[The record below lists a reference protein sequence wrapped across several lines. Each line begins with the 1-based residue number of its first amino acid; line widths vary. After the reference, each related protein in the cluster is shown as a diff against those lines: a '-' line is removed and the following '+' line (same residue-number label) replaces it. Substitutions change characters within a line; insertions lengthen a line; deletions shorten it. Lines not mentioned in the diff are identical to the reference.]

1 MLPNLSKLCH
11 PCEPCG
17 VTKQDF
23 SILLPGL
30 NLAPGQPEIV
40 LDEEDYECKICYV
53 SMHYPATGFKPE
65 DGEAIFQLQTEF
77 DANPNPTKEQ
87 KDAYHAAARKAADEL
102 RKKNPSRT
110 QIELLHPG
118 CGHQFHRE
126 CLAKHVT
133 ARATQESTREKCIRC
148 FTPIDKDILSSLR
161 GSMPQGLTRQRS
173 FPPPADQLT
182 VPAPAE
188 RPFLMYCN
196 SVYRK
201 HTQARAMLTSVRPD
215 IANGPVLRPVSLALN
230 GLIETL
236 REYRIGDIFPTYNSE
251 MHRKWDEKIGDIIV
265 VYRATKVY
273 LVELIDGIDRDDY
286 QSIAELLKT
295 IEKLIHAL
303 VPPPDEPEVRI
314 IREGVN
320 SSWTYM
326 DSNEDTVL
334 KGQPP
339 LYILFMQRT
348 PELGT
353 FENDA
358 RVQPIRDFVNR
369 IRESEQ
375 PNNFMGDEANFIL
388 LGTMLLS
395 AVGRALNTQNLDEFE
410 RFRGIAPE
418 YVTKLFPTFYLS
430 PGPNGLPANLMEFV
444 RLLTEFRL

>member
-1 MLPNLSKLCH
+1 MLPNLSKLCR

-87 KDAYHAAARKAADEL
+87 KDAYHAAARKAADEI

-126 CLAKHVT
+126 CLAKHVS
-133 ARATQESTREKCIRC
+133 ANATQVSTRDKCIRC
-148 FTPIDKDILSSLR
+148 FTLIDKDILSSLR

-173 FPPPADQLT
+173 FSPPADQDT
-182 VPAPAE
+182 VPAPVE
-188 RPFLMYCN
+188 RPFRIYWN
-196 SVYRK
+196 SVFGR
-201 HTQARAMLTSVRPD
+201 HSIAQGMLNGVRPEL
-215 IANGPVLRPVSLALN
+215 ANGPVLRLVGLALN
-230 GLIETL
+230 GLIETM
-236 REYRIGDIFPTYNSE
+236 REYRDGGDFPAYNSE
-251 MHRKWDEKIGDIIV
+251 MHRKLDEKIGDIIV
-265 VYRATKVY
+265 VYRASTVGLAS
-273 LVELIDGIDRDDY
+273 LVDSIDREDY
-286 QSIAELLKT
+286 VSISRLLKAL
-295 IEKLIHAL
+295 ERLILYL
-303 VPPPDEPEVRI
+303 VPPPDEPNVRLV
-314 IREGVN
+314 REGVN

-326 DSNEDTVL
+326 YSNDGRVL
-334 KGQPP
+334 KGQDPFN
-339 LYILFMQRT
+339 ILFMQRT

-353 FENDA
+353 FENDT
-358 RVQPIRDFVNR
+358 RVLSIRNFVNR
-369 IRESEQ
+369 IRDSEQ
-375 PNNFMGDEANFIL
+375 PNNFMGDEANFVL

-395 AVGRALNTQNLDEFE
+395 AVGHALNTQSLDEFN
-410 RFRGIAPE
+410 RFKGIAPE
-418 YVTKLFPTFYLS
+418 YVTKLFPTSYLS
-430 PGPNGLPANLMEFV
+430 SGPNGLPANLLEFV